1 MTGAW
6 FYGRGADISGPVSS
20 RELADLAAS
29 GRVLPSDTVWRE
41 GHEAGVLAGKVKN
54 LFSIS
59 HLGTPPSLA
68 PVPEADAGLSQLTTV
83 EPPGPTAVESAAA
96 LAALEPHEAG
106 LPETQ
111 ATGATIPADSATIP
125 PVFQRPAPVK
135 AARAV
140 AGKGTVIVGQD
151 GKTVK
156 YRMKCATCGKED
168 SSWKTIS
175 IPRGLA
181 RSSFFC
187 PKCRKRQ
194 EVEIHGI
201 H

>member
-1 MTGAW
+1 MIGAW
-6 FYGRGADISGPVSS
+6 FYGRGADISGPVSG
-20 RELADLAAS
+20 RELAHLAAS
-29 GRVLPSDTVWRE
+29 GKVIPSDTIWRE

-54 LFSIS
+54 LFANPY
-59 HLGTPPSLA
+59 LGPPPSLS
-68 PVPEADAGLSQLTTV
+68 PVPEADAGLSQLTTI
-83 EPPGPTAVESAAA
+83 EPPGATAVESVAA
-96 LAALEPHEAG
+96 LAAPGPYEAG

-111 ATGATIPADSATIP
+111 ATGAPIPAESAPVP
-125 PVFQRPAPVK
+125 PVVQRPPPAK

-156 YRMKCATCGKED
+156 YRMKCVTCGKED
-168 SSWKTIS
+168 SSWKSIS